1 MGIMIFVVVF
11 IVFAIVAALAAKS
24 LVPGPD
30 PAGPVGTILIGMA
43 GGLVGAVLGAIA
55 GGVSVTAWDGRSLL
69 LAIVGTMI
77 ALFGYRTMSMRSATH
92 HV

>member
-1 MGIMIFVVVF
+1 M
-11 IVFAIVAALAAKS
+11 
-24 LVPGPD
+24 
-30 PAGPVGTILIGMA
+30 
-43 GGLVGAVLGAIA
+43 
-55 GGVSVTAWDGRSLL
+55 AWDGRSLL